1 MSSPFAAR
9 TRSSLSSQYR
19 RQSAPNGTRLSS
31 FHRKTIQVPIPA
43 KRDLSMVYL
52 EAFRHSTIVVRLE
65 LLVGQGALSPDAA
78 ALEDPE
84 ATTGEIPV
92 SITRKSKVFNP
103 ISLEAISAY
112 PFESNVNI

>member
-1 MSSPFAAR
+1 M
-9 TRSSLSSQYR
+9 
-19 RQSAPNGTRLSS
+19 
-31 FHRKTIQVPIPA
+31 PIPA

-84 ATTGEIPV
+84 ATTGEI
-92 SITRKSKVFNP
+92 SILMGEAAKGLQ
-103 ISLEAISAY
+103 LE
-112 PFESNVNI
+112 